1 MADIYTTVCEFDF
14 GPCIDVL
21 KIILSYILVNDLR
34 QTACFLH
41 VLWLPPWIEL
51 TTVIEINNYWLDTF
65 DCFLYRPMRW

>member
-21 KIILSYILVNDLR
+21 KITLSYILVNDWR

-41 VLWLPPWIEL
+41 VLWLPP
-51 TTVIEINNYWLDTF
+51 
-65 DCFLYRPMRW
+65 

>member
-21 KIILSYILVNDLR
+21 KITLSYILVNDLP
-34 QTACFLH
+34 QIACFLQ

-65 DCFLYRPMRW
+65 DCFLYRQMRW

>member
-21 KIILSYILVNDLR
+21 KITLSYILVNDLR
-34 QTACFLH
+34 QIACFLQ

-65 DCFLYRPMRW
+65 DCFLCRQMRW